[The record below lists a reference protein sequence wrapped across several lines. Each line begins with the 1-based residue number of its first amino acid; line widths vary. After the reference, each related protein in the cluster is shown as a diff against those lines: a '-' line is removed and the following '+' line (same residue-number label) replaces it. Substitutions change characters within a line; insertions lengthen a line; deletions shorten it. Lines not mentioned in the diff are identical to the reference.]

1 MPSTVGSVARS
12 FAFCGPAL
20 GMKGRKS
27 QPLRI
32 RESLGQSRRNE
43 DALPEAGCIWGLGKG
58 RGRHLWKSV
67 CAKGIPTQGGQ
78 NRWGVST
85 TARAWED
92 QAGGAQSPS
101 SLPFSLMCSFF
112 PRWAASARPWL
123 LPPATCG
130 FCMASTCHGAHTSP
144 NQTARS
150 FFSRSPQNID
160 FSSNTPSTWAVRVRR
175 SPLNQADV
183 PGSEV
188 TWYRH
193 GCLGSLPSSRE
204 SCACKEHLYLEGG

>member
-1 MPSTVGSVARS
+1 M
-12 FAFCGPAL
+12 
-20 GMKGRKS
+20 
-27 QPLRI
+27 
-32 RESLGQSRRNE
+32 
-43 DALPEAGCIWGLGKG
+43 
-58 RGRHLWKSV
+58 

-160 FSSNTPSTWAVRVRR
+160 FSSNTPSAWAVRARR

-193 GCLGSLPSSRE
+193 GCLGPSLRAERAVGVKSTFTWKEGERGGSGWHLWERCQKHCIGVKALISRHR
-204 SCACKEHLYLEGG
+204 SAVNHL